1 MASFVWKSWSPA
13 LFLGLLPNAVIVLVD
28 IRCPPEDSLPRDS
41 AIIESTRARIREVYE
56 KLMDTQEKRTVSLL
70 RAAALWKR
78 NWKELEKGTLR
89 MLADAAVQGLS

>member
-1 MASFVWKSWSPA
+1 MIILLNFASGPFW
-13 LFLGLLPNAVIVLVD
+13 FEDLGPLYNVD

-41 AIIESTRARIREVYE
+41 ATIESTRARIREVYA

-89 MLADAAVQGLS
+89 MLADAALHGVS